1 MSEATQEKSY
11 DELYQEAAA
20 ALEAGQPIPGAD
32 APAEPAEPTTPVEPQ
47 QPRDDAGRFAKAEPT
62 EQTPADPP
70 ADPDPLDDL
79 RKKYEAQEKALKDT
93 QRWAHELNAKLKRQD
108 DERRRAEFEA
118 AKPPALRDNPELEDA
133 IRYAVAAPQVEQEAQ
148 RAQATQS
155 WESIVLGA
163 HPDLTTLQSSDKEL
177 WDAAYQAFESLPSK
191 GNDPVEAVRA
201 LTEVKLQFAQ
211 SRAAAA
217 AEKAAQALAK
227 QQTEK
232 RAMSVPGSGG
242 AVQPAPADP
251 QAEMMRRMQTM
262 SDEDFL
268 KEVNRVMGTAR

>member
-20 ALEAGQPIPGAD
+20 ALEAGQPIPS
-32 APAEPAEPTTPVEPQ
+32 AETPKEPEPTTPEQ
-47 QPRDDAGRFAKAEPT
+47 LRDEAGRFAKAETPEAT
-62 EQTPADPP
+62 PSEPEQKPAE
-70 ADPDPLDDL
+70 PDPLDDL

-93 QRWAHELNAKLKRQD
+93 QRWAHDLNARLKKQD

-118 AKPPALRDNPELEDA
+118 AKPPALRDNPELEQA
-133 IRYAVAAPQVEQEAQ
+133 IRYAVAAPQIEQEQAQ
-148 RAQATQS
+148 SSQADT
-155 WESIVLGA
+155 WNRVVLGA
-163 HPDLTTLQSSDKEL
+163 HPDLPTLQASDKEM
-177 WDAAYQAFESLPSK
+177 WDAAYQAFEALPSK

-251 QAEMMRRMQTM
+251 QAEMLRRMQTM
-262 SDEDFL
+262 SDEDFQ
-268 KEVNRVMGTAR
+268 KEVNRVMGSAR

>member
-20 ALEAGQPIPGAD
+20 ALEAGEPIPAVE
-32 APAEPAEPTTPVEPQ
+32 APKEPEPTTPAEPQ
-47 QPRDDAGRFAKAEPT
+47 PARDESGRFAKTEPET
-62 EQTPADPP
+62 PP
-70 ADPDPLDDL
+70 AEPDPLDEM
-79 RKKYEAQEKALKDT
+79 RKRLEATEKALKDT
-93 QRWAHELNAKLKRQD
+93 QRWAHESNAKLKRQEE
-108 DERRRAEFEA
+108 ERRRAEFEA
-118 AKPPALRDNPELEDA
+118 AKPQALRENPELEQA

-148 RAQATQS
+148 RQQEGQN
-155 WESIVLGA
+155 WEAIVLGA
-163 HPDLTTLQSSDKEL
+163 HPDLTTLQASDKEL

-242 AVQPAPADP
+242 AVQPAPTDP
-251 QAEMMRRMQTM
+251 QAEMTRRMQTM
-262 SDEDFL
+262 SDEDFQ
-268 KEVNRVMGTAR
+268 KEVNRVMGNAR

>member
-20 ALEAGQPIPGAD
+20 ALEAGDPIP
-32 APAEPAEPTTPVEPQ
+32 AETPKEPEPTTPVEPQ
-47 QPRDDAGRFAKAEPT
+47 QARDESGRFAPAA
-62 EQTPADPP
+62 PADDKP
-70 ADPDPLDDL
+70 AEPDPLDEM
-79 RKKYEAQEKALKDT
+79 RKRLEATEKALKDT
-93 QRWAHELNAKLKRQD
+93 QRWAHESNAKLKKQEE
-108 DERRRAEFEA
+108 ERRRAEFEA
-118 AKPPALRDNPELEDA
+118 AKPQALRENPELEQA

-148 RAQATQS
+148 RQQEGQA
-155 WESIVLGA
+155 WNSIVLGA
-163 HPDLTTLQSSDKEL
+163 HPDLATLQASDKEL
-177 WDAAYQAFESLPSK
+177 WDAAYQAFEELPSK

-227 QQTEK
+227 QQNEK

-242 AVQPAPADP
+242 SVQPTNTDP
-251 QAEMMRRMQTM
+251 QKDLARKVWNM
-262 SDEDFL
+262 SDEEFQ
-268 KEVNRVMGTAR
+268 KETNRVMGLSR